1 VAFTNLTTVEAFDG
15 EDVLTVERET
25 GGQAALSAEGVP
37 SFGFR
42 EAQQGAEAQ
51 QIGVGL
57 RGLEGGVLVAA
68 AHERRTLFE
77 TFAGAQAECG
87 VFAGEGTRLQVRGPE
102 LELTADAGDEAFD
115 LHGSAEL

>member
-1 VAFTNLTTVEAFDG
+1 
-15 EDVLTVERET
+15 VLTVERET